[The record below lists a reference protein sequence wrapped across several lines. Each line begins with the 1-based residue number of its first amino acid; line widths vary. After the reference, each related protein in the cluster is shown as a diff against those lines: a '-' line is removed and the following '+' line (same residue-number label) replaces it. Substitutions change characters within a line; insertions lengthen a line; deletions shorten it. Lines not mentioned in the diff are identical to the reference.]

1 MVKVEL
7 NRCEQKSKNTMD
19 ILINPN
25 LDRVSWQA
33 AVDLMDK
40 VDWEPRVAHELRTA
54 FEKSSYSCFV
64 YDNDKLVG
72 FGRTMDDGQYYA
84 LIADVVVD
92 PAYQGSGIGS
102 VIVTKLKDALKG
114 YFFITLSAAP
124 GKHGFYE
131 KLNWKKQT
139 SSFIWPLSEKQRKDH
154 TE

>member
-1 MVKVEL
+1 
-7 NRCEQKSKNTMD
+7 MD
-19 ILINPN
+19 IQINPD
-25 LDRVSWQA
+25 LDHVPWHT
-33 AVDLMDK
+33 VVGLMGK
-40 VDWEPRVAHELRTA
+40 VGWEPRIAHELRKA

-92 PAYQGSGIGS
+92 SEYQGKGIGS

-139 SSFIWPLSEKQRKDH
+139 SSFIWPQSEKQRKDH